1 MPRIADR
8 VRRRPATL
16 FLRSRPFERRLRES
30 ASCETSGSAADT
42 GPVAARGDAFAAKF
56 SACGADASTFALVAE
71 LSAGFVGI
79 RRITARRG
87 SHRWLVTTLEEPGS
101 ERIAARG
108 DAFAAK
114 FSACGADASTFALVA
129 ELSAGFVGI
138 RRITARRGS
147 HRWLVTTLEE
157 PGTERPWF
165 TLPRDRGRREGAAD
179 RVSDRR
185 CSFDSA
191 GYTAGRDDKASAL
204 GESHGRRVEG
214 REEPSRRPNGP
225 KRSNGDH
232 PRAFGDLAERV
243 AFSIQ

>member
-101 ERIAARG
+101 ER
-108 DAFAAK
+108 
-114 FSACGADASTFALVA
+114 
-129 ELSAGFVGI
+129 
-138 RRITARRGS
+138 
-147 HRWLVTTLEE
+147 
-157 PGTERPWF
+157 PWF

-214 REEPSRRPNGP
+214 REEPSRGPNGP
-225 KRSNGDH
+225 KRSNGDP